1 VYRCASS
8 SASTT
13 LSMVVNSSVDQSMRG
28 TMNGLLMTAG
38 SLGNGA
44 GPIVGS
50 VLYALA
56 LTLPQ
61 GVMGPVPLDGR
72 MVFLVGGILFVGLA
86 WYAKHYM
93 CEMK

>member
-1 VYRCASS
+1 
-8 SASTT
+8 
-13 LSMVVNSSVDQSMRG
+13 
-28 TMNGLLMTAG
+28 MNGLLMTAG

-44 GPIVGS
+44 GPILGS

-61 GVMGPVPLDGR
+61 GALGPAVPLDGR
-72 MVFLVGGILFVGLA
+72 LVFLIGGIMFVMLA